1 MIIYI
6 YECSYEHFCLG
17 LDRITLCLR
26 HNIDQVETAARQC
39 SNEEV
44 LQRVQFVR
52 ETSLAAS

>member
-1 MIIYI
+1 MNTF
-6 YECSYEHFCLG
+6 S

-26 HNIDQVETAARQC
+26 HNIDQVETDARQC

-44 LQRVQFVR
+44 LQGVQFVR